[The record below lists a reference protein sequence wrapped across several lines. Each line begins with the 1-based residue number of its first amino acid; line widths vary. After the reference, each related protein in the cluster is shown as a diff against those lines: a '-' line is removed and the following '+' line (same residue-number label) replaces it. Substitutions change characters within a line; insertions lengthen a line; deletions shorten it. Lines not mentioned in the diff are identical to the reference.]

1 MPQKLAENPFFFML
15 LLIIIVGK
23 YLQIVKMIKMGKFHY
38 LQRINFAGLQLQIL
52 PLLRWKLKWKWVSI
66 LGFSS

>member
-52 PLLRWKLKWKWVSI
+52 PLLR
-66 LGFSS
+66 